1 MIKILILLAVVAL
14 TNSLGIFLSANK
26 KKRMSVFSELYEFN
40 EQLIL
45 TLKFSRSSMD
55 KIAEPFKYM
64 PKILNGENV
73 LSGNDGK
80 IVNDYLENLG
90 KTDALS
96 QIDYLSERKS
106 VLKKYKEDSFSDY
119 KKYSSLYVKIFF
131 LIGVMVA
138 VLLA

>member
-1 MIKILILLAVVAL
+1 
-14 TNSLGIFLSANK
+14 
-26 KKRMSVFSELYEFN
+26 
-40 EQLIL
+40 
-45 TLKFSRSSMD
+45 MD